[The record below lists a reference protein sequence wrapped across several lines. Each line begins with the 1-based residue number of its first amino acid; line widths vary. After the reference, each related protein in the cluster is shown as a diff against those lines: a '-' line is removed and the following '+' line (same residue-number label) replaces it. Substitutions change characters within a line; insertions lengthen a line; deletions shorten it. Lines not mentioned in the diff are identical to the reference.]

1 MLAFLV
7 HRTPPAN
14 FGLSYQRSSASIVKL
29 LRKGRRDAAP
39 SRGIAVAPQLSA
51 DAELRPQRWLSSF
64 IINPLDR
71 SLSRLG
77 VELASSGRLIGL
89 RYFWF
94 DGLFATMSDN
104 FYITFIPLFALA
116 YNASSATIGIM
127 TAVANLLGTVA
138 LFPGAR
144 LAERSRFLKP
154 IVVASGGMVGR
165 LVLIVL
171 IAFPF
176 FTISPAL
183 GVLIIIAVNAVRSFT
198 GNFGNPAWT
207 ALAAELVPSEAR
219 GRYFGM
225 RNTIMGVAALA
236 TAPFA
241 GWIIEAGNRSAGMPH
256 FGYQLLFLMALITG
270 MSSTYC
276 YNRIP
281 EPQGVPLERRAHRKG
296 DLRRTLATNRAFTGL
311 VASAFVWNLALQTAG
326 PFFNVYLVTKL
337 NGSDATVGTATGIAN
352 LTNLVGLFVFS
363 RLIDRKG
370 NKWVVRL
377 SGFIIP
383 LLPLSWVFMKQIWEV
398 YLNNVFSGFLWAGYN
413 LASFNL
419 LLELTPDEQRP
430 RAVAFY
436 QTVVFTA
443 AVIGP
448 ALGGYLADVASFK
461 SVFTLSFV
469 GRYLAMFIFVWLV
482 RERPG
487 SKPSR

>member
-1 MLAFLV
+1 MVNRFRRRSREAMPT
-7 HRTPPAN
+7 RE
-14 FGLSYQRSSASIVKL
+14 LSVT
-29 LRKGRRDAAP
+29 
-39 SRGIAVAPQLSA
+39 PQLSA

-71 SLSRLG
+71 SLSRASG
-77 VELASSGRLIGL
+77 ELASSGRLIGM

-94 DGLFATMSDN
+94 DGLFSTMSDN

-116 YNASSATIGIM
+116 YGASSGTIGIM
-127 TAVANLLGTVA
+127 TAAANLLGTIA

-144 LAERSRFLKP
+144 LAERSRLLKP

-176 FTISPAL
+176 FAVSPFL
-183 GVLIIIAVNAVRSFT
+183 GVLIIIAVNGARSFT

-207 ALAAELVPSEAR
+207 ALAADLVPSSAR

-225 RNTIMGVAALA
+225 RNTIMGLAALA

-241 GWIIEAGNRSAGMPH
+241 GWLIEIGNRDVRMPH
-256 FGYQLLFLMALITG
+256 LGYQLVFAMALIAG

-281 EPQGVPLERRAHRKG
+281 EPEGAPPERRTHRKG

-311 VASAFVWNLALQTAG
+311 VVSAFVWNLSLQTAG
-326 PFFNVYLVTKL
+326 PFFNVYLVTHL
-337 NGSDATVGTATGIAN
+337 HGGDANVGTATGIAN
-352 LTNLVGLFVFS
+352 LTNLVGLFLFS

-370 NKWVVRL
+370 NKWVVRA
-377 SGFIIP
+377 SGFAIP
-383 LLPLSWVFMKQIWEV
+383 LLPLSWVFMQQIWEV

-413 LASFNL
+413 LANFNL
-419 LLELTPDEQRP
+419 LLELTPEEQRP

-436 QTVVFTA
+436 QTVVFGA

-448 ALGGYLADVASFK
+448 ALGGYLADAASFK
-461 SVFTLSFV
+461 LVFAVSFV

-482 RERPG
+482 RERPVAVAA
-487 SKPSR
+487 K